1 MLLLR
6 RVLQVAILPCSRSEV
21 FGRPLVSLDPEHE
34 CQVWDV
40 TCIDDRA
47 WSELCFFMCFVT
59 LVTSLPSS
67 CTCSTESSAW
77 SSVAAATALAGTS
90 LGVRNRNSIIIMMSM
105 STVMEVVI
113 NMIMI
118 TVVPFTIINVY
129 YYYSIISIVT
139 IIAAL
144 LQLQISFLF

>member
-1 MLLLR
+1 
-6 RVLQVAILPCSRSEV
+6 
-21 FGRPLVSLDPEHE
+21 
-34 CQVWDV
+34 
-40 TCIDDRA
+40 
-47 WSELCFFMCFVT
+47 
-59 LVTSLPSS
+59 
-67 CTCSTESSAW
+67 
-77 SSVAAATALAGTS
+77 
-90 LGVRNRNSIIIMMSM
+90 M